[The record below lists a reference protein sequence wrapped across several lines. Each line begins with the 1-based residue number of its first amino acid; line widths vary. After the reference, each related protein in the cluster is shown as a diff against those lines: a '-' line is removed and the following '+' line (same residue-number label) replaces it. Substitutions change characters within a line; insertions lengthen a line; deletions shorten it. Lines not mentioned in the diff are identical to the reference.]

1 MTSPSSLS
9 SLEAI
14 NCLMRAIEIYT
25 DMVRVACWSCLT
37 HCPTLFVLCCRRQGI
52 CRRAGLQNGVSA
64 VADTEPPICCL
75 CPLDHPLSMQVHPLA

>member
-25 DMVRVACWSCLT
+25 DMVRVACCSSYSVSHPVCAVLKKAGKLSLSRATEWGVCCST
-37 HCPTLFVLCCRRQGI
+37 HSTPHMLPL
-52 CRRAGLQNGVSA
+52 
-64 VADTEPPICCL
+64 PP
-75 CPLDHPLSMQVHPLA
+75 

>member
-25 DMVRVACWSCLT
+25 DMVRVACWSWF
-37 HCPTLFVLCCRRQGI
+37 TLSHPVCAVL
-52 CRRAGLQNGVSA
+52 
-64 VADTEPPICCL
+64 
-75 CPLDHPLSMQVHPLA
+75 

>member
-25 DMVRVACWSCLT
+25 DMVSVACWSCLT
-37 HCPTLFVLCCRRQGI
+37 QCPTLFVLCCRRRDLSQSW
-52 CRRAGLQNGVSA
+52 ATEWGVCCSRHS
-64 VADTEPPICCL
+64 TPHMLPLPP
-75 CPLDHPLSMQVHPLA
+75 